1 VIVDPEVT
9 FVLTVTANVKF
20 AVETAKVAMVQVS
33 VPTEQVQPA
42 GPLSDTAVV
51 LAGRVSVNVTVLALA
66 GPPLV
71 TVCV

>member
-1 VIVDPEVT
+1 
-9 FVLTVTANVKF
+9 
-20 AVETAKVAMVQVS
+20 VS

-66 GPPLV
+66 GPLLV